1 VYSFFYVHNSKPL
14 HKITFV
20 AMGTKVA
27 TLFTT
32 EIDTL
37 HEGTPGRSERLL
49 LMRDKALSTRYY
61 YYMRYK
67 HYNYI
72 KACEELSNEFYISV
86 IQVQK
91 VLKANTETLQQFRND
106 QPTTKQLSQLYPH
119 INWD

>member
-1 VYSFFYVHNSKPL
+1 MS
-14 HKITFV
+14 
-20 AMGTKVA
+20 AKVA

-32 EIDTL
+32 EIDSL
-37 HEGTPGRSERLL
+37 LEGNAGRSERLL
-49 LMRDKALSTRYY
+49 QLRDKALSTRYY

-91 VLKANTETLQQFRND
+91 VLKANTETLQQFRTE
-106 QPTTKQLSQLYPH
+106 QPTIKQLANSYAH
-119 INWD
+119 FSWD

>member
-1 VYSFFYVHNSKPL
+1 MS
-14 HKITFV
+14 
-20 AMGTKVA
+20 AKVA

-49 LMRDKALSTRYY
+49 QLRDKALAARYY
-61 YYMRYK
+61 YYMKYK

-86 IQVQK
+86 IQVSK
-91 VLKANTETLQQFRND
+91 VLKANSELLHD
-106 QPTTKQLSQLYPH
+106 LKKEQPTIRQLAGQYKH
-119 INWD
+119 FNFD